1 MNNRTI
7 YHLVT
12 RNKMTSGQSIHLGKD
27 APNTLARFFFE
38 KQIVNS
44 KGEDFYQILNN
55 NYSDGQIILGAE
67 DAELAARYADVTSR
81 AVREVIL
88 EMVRL
93 QDFPQ
98 RPSRLSC
105 LYGARTVDE
114 ALRWK
119 DIFESHN
126 RKALQIARLTFDGNY
141 FEGDGDSLPSLGGE
155 PFSVKIQQAQVYWRG
170 NTGSALREIL
180 VDGNIRVIEIV
191 EEFG

>member
-1 MNNRTI
+1 MNDRSI

-12 RNKMTSGQSIHLGKD
+12 RNKMTCGQSIHVGRN

-38 KQIVNS
+38 KQILNS

-67 DAELAARYADVTSR
+67 DAELATRYAGVTTR

-105 LYGARTVDE
+105 LYGARSVDE

-126 RKALQIARLTFDGNY
+126 RKTLQIVRLTFDGNY

-180 VDGNIRVIEIV
+180 VDGNIRVIEMV